1 MQLFIKGKKF
11 SVIKGSL
18 SALSLQEPRTSLF
31 NITDLQN
38 QATRPSLCQG
48 CVSLLCQ
55 CCSHTQGLKST
66 AQGTLERGKPS
77 TTLQKRG
84 LTIMCY
90 CQRLEC
96 SPTAAEL
103 GTSHLYLGCCN
114 ATLSPTRP
122 HPQRDASSAIPG
134 TDREQAPASP
144 STAVSQVSVLGW
156 CESVWQGLMAK
167 LFITSSYL
175 RD

>member
-18 SALSLQEPRTSLF
+18 STLSLQEPRASLF
-31 NITDLQN
+31 NITD
-38 QATRPSLCQG
+38 TPKPSYLPIFMSRMC
-48 CVSLLCQ
+48 LLCQ

-77 TTLQKRG
+77 STLQKCG

-122 HPQRDASSAIPG
+122 HSQRDASSAIPG
-134 TDREQAPASP
+134 TDGEQAPASP

-175 RD
+175 RG